1 MMHIRTIEE
10 LQAPGRLE
18 EVGRLV
24 ELADEKDRAIKR
36 SLGMPGGLPEYS
48 EYKTSEARRQQ
59 IRDDLETLK
68 TAWKL

>member
-1 MMHIRTIEE
+1 MHIRTIEE
-10 LQAPGRLE
+10 LQAPGRLG

-24 ELADEKDRAIKR
+24 KLADEKDRALKR

-48 EYKTSEARRQQ
+48 DYKTSKARRQQ

-68 TAWKL
+68 SAWKL